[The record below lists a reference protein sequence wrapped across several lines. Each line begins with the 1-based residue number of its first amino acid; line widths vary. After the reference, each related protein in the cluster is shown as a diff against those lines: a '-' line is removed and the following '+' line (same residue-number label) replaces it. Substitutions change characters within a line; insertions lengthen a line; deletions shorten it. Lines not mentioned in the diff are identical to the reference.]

1 MKKHQLPMTVEEQ
14 INNLK
19 SIGLIISDNEYA
31 AKILNEVSYF
41 RLVKAYSLG
50 LKKDGIYKSGVSFED
65 IVELYMFNADFRHLL
80 FAQIER
86 IEVGLRCQIANYFS
100 GKYGIFGYRD
110 MENFENKIAQ
120 RRLLSEI
127 EKEIQRNRKAPFI
140 KNFQENYETGNIP
153 FYAVVEVLSFGTL
166 SKCYKNM
173 KNADKKEIAKEYN
186 INFKY
191 LQSWVESISYVRNI
205 CAHYGR
211 LYNATL
217 SKAPQLYKQYASIG
231 INNRTIFSILI
242 CMKYILKDDDVWKTF
257 IEDLSILISQYP
269 KIHISKLGFTEN
281 WRELI
286 E

>member
-50 LKKDGIYKSGVSFED
+50 LKKDGKYKSGVRFED

-100 GKYGIFGYRD
+100 GKYGVFGYRD
-110 MENFENKIAQ
+110 IENFENKIAQ
-120 RRLLSEI
+120 QYLLSEI
-127 EKEIQRNRKAPFI
+127 EKEIQRNRKVPFI

-173 KNADKKEIAKEYN
+173 KNTDKKEIAKEYN

-242 CMKYILKDDDVWKTF
+242 CMKYILKDDDAWKTF

-269 KIHISKLGFTEN
+269 KIHINKLGFTEN

-286 E
+286 